1 MRLIAE
7 NNLSAENHYF
17 QATNT
22 TNEVLKFKT
31 LFPVLQ
37 NFYER
42 LALGWGLF
50 GLLFSFITLGFF
62 YRIVVEEKSSH
73 LHFSSLKKTEVS
85 NQYIFQFNLG
95 STDWSCSSKLN
106 KVQQNFK
113 TSHSTTK
120 NLKPFSTPWEEKNPN
135 LMSAWKCFGW
145 HSQQAKI
152 QGEKNRTYQLSK
164 MYFSLVTAKIITE
177 LKTDNIAKASG

>member
-37 NFYER
+37 NFYEL

-62 YRIVVEEKSSH
+62 YRIVAEEKSSH

-120 NLKPFSTPWEEKNPN
+120 FKTIFNSLGRKKPQTKWVLENVLDGIPSRQKYKGRKTALINWV
-135 LMSAWKCFGW
+135 KCTFP
-145 HSQQAKI
+145 
-152 QGEKNRTYQLSK
+152 
-164 MYFSLVTAKIITE
+164 
-177 LKTDNIAKASG
+177 

>member
-1 MRLIAE
+1 MRTLIQQWIFSTIRLIAE
-7 NNLSAENHYF
+7 TNLSAENHYF

-37 NFYER
+37 NFYEL
-42 LALGWGLF
+42 LALGWGML
-50 GLLFSFITLGFF
+50 GLLFSFITLGFGF
-62 YRIVVEEKSSH
+62 LFNRIVVEERSSH

-85 NQYIFQFNLG
+85 NQYIFQFNLV

-120 NLKPFSTPWEEKNPN
+120 NLKPVSTP
-135 LMSAWKCFGW
+135 
-145 HSQQAKI
+145 
-152 QGEKNRTYQLSK
+152 
-164 MYFSLVTAKIITE
+164 
-177 LKTDNIAKASG
+177 